1 LLEMTNPSLDLLSL
15 RVELLLE
22 LLFVIFELL
31 LELLFER
38 ALPLLEQ
45 LNVPLDPP
53 FERTLS
59 QFEEA
64 LLSFKLLLEE
74 LQGWKRHL
82 GPKATQ

>member
-1 LLEMTNPSLDLLSL
+1 LLEVADPSLDLLFL

-22 LLFVIFELL
+22 LLFVVFELL
-31 LELLFER
+31 LEFLFEH

-45 LNVPLDPP
+45 LNVLLDPP

-59 QFEEA
+59 QFEKA
-64 LLSFKLLLEE
+64 LLSFKLLFEE